1 MKFQRVCRRL
11 RTLHREG
18 HGFVAIEFVGAIA
31 VLLLP
36 VVMLVAVLPR
46 WSEREHAGTVI
57 ARELARSA
65 ARTWPNLDAAA
76 SGIVDE
82 VAANLNVAPT
92 DVRWSVVADAH
103 RGGQILATVTI
114 VMPTLAVP
122 GIGTA
127 GTWKWTTTA
136 SVRIDDYR
144 SR

>member
-1 MKFQRVCRRL
+1 M
-11 RTLHREG
+11 
-18 HGFVAIEFVGAIA
+18 AIEFVGAIA

-46 WSEREHAGTVI
+46 WSEREHTATVI

-65 ARTWPNLDAAA
+65 ARAWPNRDAAA

-82 VAANLNVAPT
+82 VSANLGVAPT
-92 DVRWSVVADAH
+92 DVRWSVVADAN
-103 RGGQILATVTI
+103 RGGQILATVVI
-114 VMPTLAVP
+114 VMPALAVP

>member
-1 MKFQRVCRRL
+1 MKRQRVRVRIRR
-11 RTLHREG
+11 RHREG

-65 ARTWPNLDAAA
+65 ARAWPNRDAAA

-82 VAANLNVAPT
+82 VSANLGVAPT
-92 DVRWSVVADAH
+92 DVRWSVVADAN

-114 VMPTLAVP
+114 VMPALAVP

-127 GTWKWTTTA
+127 GTWKWTTTS